1 DAFEPAPLPARFEWT
16 NSVVASVTRATAAL
30 AHLQGLGS
38 KFPHPRRLVRM
49 FLRKEAEASSRIE
62 QTYARVRTMLL
73 FEHLPEVADSAPSVR
88 EVENNFLALEEAFGI
103 VRKRPLT
110 LADVR
115 SL

>member
-1 DAFEPAPLPARFEWT
+1 MDRKAFEKSPTGQLVKTLSGDDAFEPAPLPARFEWT

-38 KFPHPRRLVRM
+38 KFPNPHRLVRM

-73 FEHLPEVADSAPSVR
+73 FEHLPEVAD
-88 EVENNFLALEEAFGI
+88 
-103 VRKRPLT
+103 
-110 LADVR
+110 
-115 SL
+115 